1 MLLRLVFFILI
12 SPLFSL
18 ASIQDWNQD
27 RISFAITDGC
37 RKIDPEVILKS
48 KLELD
53 KYRAGIYP
61 SIEFNRLLGD
71 LSRASFKLSIESTF
85 TEKDNWVDYI
95 RQNPGYRSAI
105 AECSKTSKT
114 VAYHMDQAIVKT
126 KTKGQVLAAVVL
138 FGIARGGTLVWSR
151 LGVIAKK
158 TLGLLST
165 AAISA
170 WAYSLFNDVNKS
182 NQMTQQLE
190 NVCGPKTHPDFS
202 KCVGDELVSRID
214 KLEKNLTQTDQT
226 ADTAKA
232 HVKKMVEQQI
242 AILNKR
248 LQQES
253 SPSAKKEISA
263 QLKDRTELLK
273 ELN

>member
-1 MLLRLVFFILI
+1 MWLGLILFVLI
-12 SPLFSL
+12 SPLYSL
-18 ASIQDWNQD
+18 ANIQDWNQD
-27 RISFAITDGC
+27 RINFAITDGC
-37 RKIDPEVILKS
+37 KKIDPEVILKS

-95 RQNPGYRSAI
+95 RQNPGYRAAI
-105 AECSKTSKT
+105 AECSQTSKT

-126 KTKGQVLAAVVL
+126 KTKGQILAAVVL
-138 FGIARGGTLVWSR
+138 LGIARGGTLVWSR
-151 LGVIAKK
+151 FGVIAKK
-158 TLGLLST
+158 ALGVIST

-170 WAYSLFNDVNKS
+170 WAYSLYNDYNKS

-202 KCVGDELVSRID
+202 KCVGDELVSRVD
-214 KLEKNLTQTDQT
+214 KLEKKITQTDQN
-226 ADTAKA
+226 AEAAKA

-242 AILNKR
+242 EILTRR

-253 SPSAKKEISA
+253 SPSVQKELSA